1 MTHSQSDTTKR
12 TRPASRWIAA
22 VAATAALLIA
32 IAVVVVQLT
41 GGSETISIVV
51 PAGTQARIDAGEEIE
66 LIPALLEVER
76 GDRIVVVNNDD
87 SSHQVGP
94 YVVGPNQTIEQQ
106 FIYTGRIEGICTLH
120 PSGEVAIVVR

>member
-1 MTHSQSDTTKR
+1 MTRSEPNTTSR
-12 TRPASRWIAA
+12 RRPASRWLAAIAA
-22 VAATAALLIA
+22 GGALLIA
-32 IAVVVVQLT
+32 LAVVVVQLT

-106 FIYTGRIEGICTLH
+106 FTYAGRIEGICTLH